1 MCSNKQ
7 GHHEPR
13 RYRVAGLGVTLL
25 LRRAPLAQVVGAS
38 SEQHVAAVGSL
49 RARTAEE
56 VRGSGLKGQGL
67 GFWVY

>member
-1 MCSNKQ
+1 M
-7 GHHEPR
+7 
-13 RYRVAGLGVTLL
+13 GVTLL
-25 LRRAPLAQVVGAS
+25 LRRAPRRAPLGQVVGAS